1 MSSEKGPIFEGYWGE
16 NAHWELVESKEIPPI
31 ELCTAVFCVAF
42 TPDGKVILMRPKTR
56 GWGLIGGHIE
66 IEKGESIEEAR
77 DREAAEEGGF
87 IPDNPQPFAHLKITS
102 DIPVPKY
109 PHPTSYQIYYHSGIR
124 GDMFRPTGE
133 EVEESGL
140 FSLEEA
146 RLLISAQDSR
156 ILELGNTEYQSQRNK
171 KLKN

>member
-1 MSSEKGPIFEGYWGE
+1 MSRERPPVLEGKWGE
-16 NAHWELVESKEIPPI
+16 QANWELFETNELPPR
-31 ELCTAVFCVAF
+31 ELCTAVFCVPF
-42 TPDGKVILMRPKTR
+42 TEDGKVILMRPKTR

-87 IPDNPQPFAHLKITS
+87 IPDNPQLFAHLKITS

-109 PHPTSYQIYYHSGIR
+109 PHPTSYQVYYHSGIR
-124 GDMFRPTGE
+124 GAMFEPTGE

-140 FSLEEA
+140 FSIEEA

-156 ILELGNTEYQSQRNK
+156 ILELGNIAYQIQ
-171 KLKN
+171 KNNEQKN